1 MVGRGTFITL
11 EGGEGTGKSTQ
22 VERLADWLRH
32 GGREVVVTREPGGT
46 PLAEAV
52 RSVLLDPD
60 HDPDGLVELFLL
72 EAARRDHT
80 ERVVRPALEAGAV
93 VVCDRYADSSTV
105 YQGMVRG
112 VGVAEVERLN
122 RIATGGLE
130 PDRTVVFDLDPREGL
145 ARARRR
151 NATGDG
157 SSTRLDDEPDP
168 FHDAV
173 RAGFLR
179 LAEAHP
185 ERVVVV
191 DARGPADEIFRRVL
205 DALHGVLT

>member
-1 MVGRGTFITL
+1 MTERGVFITF

-22 VERLADWLRH
+22 VERLAAWLRES
-32 GGREVVVTREPGGT
+32 GREVVVTREPGGT
-46 PLAEAV
+46 PLAESV
-52 RSVLLDPD
+52 RAVLLAPD

-80 ERVVRPALEAGAV
+80 ERVVRPALEAGSV

-112 VGVAEVERLN
+112 VGIAEVERLN

-130 PDRTVVFDLDPREGL
+130 PDRTVVLDLDPGEGVE
-145 ARARRR
+145 RARRR

-157 SSTRLDDEPDP
+157 ASTRLDDEPDA

-185 ERVVVV
+185 RRVVVV
-191 DARGPADEIFRRVL
+191 DARGPADEVFRRVRTAL
-205 DALHGVLT
+205 DGVLT